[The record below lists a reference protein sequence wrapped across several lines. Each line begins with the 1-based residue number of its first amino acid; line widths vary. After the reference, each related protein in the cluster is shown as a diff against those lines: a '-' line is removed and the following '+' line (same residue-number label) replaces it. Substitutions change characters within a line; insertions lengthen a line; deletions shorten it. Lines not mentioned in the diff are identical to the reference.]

1 MQVDAAYS
9 KNSLTTNVFYH
20 KMKSR
25 DSFTK
30 ELARQK
36 TKIDNSFKA
45 TPNQNQNKKPTLES
59 DSSINT
65 ISNVENEIP
74 QYVKR
79 NLKYH
84 GQKLEQPSP
93 AVTTGVSHSNGLT
106 LHSAFYSQIK
116 GNNNSHVKFHPLS
129 KEVL

>member
-1 MQVDAAYS
+1 MDTAYS

-65 ISNVENEIP
+65 ISKSGAGVGKSVRNEIL
-74 QYVKR
+74 QYVKI
-79 NLKYH
+79 NLKYMV
-84 GQKLEQPSP
+84 KSY
-93 AVTTGVSHSNGLT
+93 SNLPC
-106 LHSAFYSQIK
+106 SNYIYRS
-116 GNNNSHVKFHPLS
+116 LS
-129 KEVL
+129 WQWFNITFNFSFTDKRKQ